1 MMYFIPHVVKHLNKE
16 LFPNKQVQIIHV
28 LIIQYDAVHSQQQTF
43 LLELDKHFKLKGRG
57 RFS

>member
-1 MMYFIPHVVKHLNKE
+1 MMHFILNVVKDLNKE
-16 LFPNKQVQIIHV
+16 LFTNKQVQIIHV
-28 LIIQYDAVHSQQQTF
+28 LIIQYDAVHSQQQSF